1 MHSHGPSS
9 AEIFFLSGAP
19 SSEDVRNQ
27 LALSGNSERTIAE
40 YLKPHRINIRETYR
54 ACVVKEKLSYNGGE
68 KKRKRKAADETNLE
82 AYKELIHKEIR
93 DINPSVIVPMDDL
106 ALEALVPRV
115 REMKLPRG
123 RKSWIQCFRGS
134 IMPLRQ
140 DWEVNGINPTHTRV
154 IPTYSPSMLNMYYD
168 MRAICG
174 IDYGRIARENGKR
187 TEVREYGVT
196 SIIKTSDGLRKWG
209 NAEFAKNPKF
219 LTFDIETYGSLITC
233 ISFCFDG
240 CHSVSVPLHG
250 YADKTEC
257 ARLWQLVAKILNHP
271 IPKVNQNI
279 VYDWVILERHGC
291 YVRNVVGD
299 TMHAGHLIY
308 PEFPKGLD
316 FWTSIYTEIPY
327 YKDEGRDFDPS
338 VHSRDR
344 LYIYNAKDSLA
355 THVAYTAQLKELE
368 EEGMSDIYHKEIV
381 PLIVTYKDAC
391 ARGMRIDNEQKAK
404 LFVKYNLAYLA
415 QEDTFK
421 TLIGDDKF
429 NPRSPAQIGELVYE
443 RLKFRKR
450 TKKTAGGESSYK
462 TDKIT
467 FDDILVSGEGNA
479 FSRTVLK
486 RVILLRKLAKVIQY
500 ISTPVMH
507 DNVYRY
513 SYNIS
518 GTETGR
524 SSGSKSID
532 QIFIQ
537 KDGKWLMKNVGSSPQ
552 TIGKHGFQLDEEFY
566 DDFEDTSIARD
577 LRSMYVPR
585 RGYCFVEG
593 DGSGAEARA
602 VGVLAADWEFMA
614 HFDDKP
620 KLHSRTAAQIYGVDP
635 YEIDKN
641 KKLAVPGVGIPYYD
655 MGKRLR
661 HGGNYGMSAGMIAL
675 LTHMPVRTCQ
685 TLLDKFHAANPKI
698 REVFHHEIDQVLRT
712 TRRLVTPLGRAR
724 TFFGRLDGDLLKEAI
739 AHIPQ
744 SLISDHTK
752 FSWRRIQERMHR
764 QYAHLILEAHDG
776 LLAEVEKEEVERYCG
791 IFKVVYERPIDFRP
805 CTLSRDYNLVIPA
818 ELSMSEE
825 SWMGLKQIEV

>member
-1 MHSHGPSS
+1 MHSHGPSA
-9 AEIFFLSGAP
+9 AEIMFLAGAP
-19 SSEDVRNQ
+19 SSEDIRNG
-27 LALSGNSERTIAE
+27 LALSGTSERTIAE
-40 YLKPHRINIRETYR
+40 YLKPHRINIREVFR
-54 ACVVKEKLSYNGGE
+54 ACVIKEKLSYNGGE
-68 KKRKRKAADETNLE
+68 KKRKKAAVREIDFEK
-82 AYKELIHKEIR
+82 YKAALHAEIR
-93 DINPSVIVPMDDL
+93 AINPSVIVPMDDIAL
-106 ALEALVPRV
+106 ATLIPRTE
-115 REMKLPRG
+115 EMKLPRG

-134 IMPLRQ
+134 ILPLRP
-140 DWEVNGINPTHTRV
+140 DWEITGPSATHTRV
-154 IPTYSPSMLNMYYD
+154 IPTYSPAMLNMYYE
-168 MRAICG
+168 MRAICN
-174 IDYGRIARENGKR
+174 IDYSRIARENGKR

-196 SIIKTSDGLRKWG
+196 TVIKSSDALRKWG
-209 NAEFAKNPKF
+209 NAEFAKSPEF

-240 CHSVSVPLHG
+240 YHAVSVPLHG
-250 YADKTEC
+250 YSDRVEC
-257 ARLWQLVAKILNHP
+257 ARLWQLVAKILAHP

-279 VYDWVILERHGC
+279 VYDWVILERHGIW
-291 YVRNVVGD
+291 VANVVGD

-338 VHSRDR
+338 VHSKDR

-355 THVAYTAQLKELE
+355 THVSYTAQLKELE
-368 EEGMSDIYHKEIV
+368 EEGMSEIYHKEIV
-381 PLIVTYKDAC
+381 PLIQIYKDAC
-391 ARGMRIDNEQKAK
+391 GRGMRIDNERKKA
-404 LFVKYNLAYLA
+404 LNEKYSGHYED
-415 QEDTFK
+415 QEATFK
-421 TLIGDDKF
+421 TLIGDEKF

-450 TKKTAGGESSYK
+450 TKKNERGDTAYK

-479 FSRTVLK
+479 FSRSVLK

-500 ISTPVMH
+500 INTPVMH
-507 DNVYRY
+507 DDVYRY

-532 QIFIQ
+532 QIWVQ
-537 KDGKWLMKNVGSSPQ
+537 KDGKWMMKNVGSSPQ
-552 TIGKHGFQLDEEFY
+552 TIGKHGFQIDEEFY
-566 DDFEDTSIARD
+566 NAFEDTSIARD

-614 HFDDKP
+614 HFDDRP
-620 KLHSRTAAQIYGVDP
+620 KLHSRTAEQIYGISAQK
-635 YEIDKN
+635 IDAD
-641 KKLAVPGVGIPYYD
+641 KKLTVPGVGIPYYD
-655 MGKRLR
+655 MGKRMR

-675 LTHMPVRTCQ
+675 LTHMNVKTCQ
-685 TLLDKFHAANPKI
+685 TLLDKFHAANPNV
-698 REVFHHEIDQVLRT
+698 RGVFHHEIDQVLRT

-724 TFFGRLDGDLLKEAI
+724 TFFGRMDGDLLKEAI

-752 FSWRRIQERMHR
+752 FTWRRVQEKMHR
-764 QYAHLILEAHDG
+764 RYAHLIIEAHDG
-776 LLAEVEKEEVERYCG
+776 LLAEVEIEERERYYE
-791 IFKVVYERPIDFRP
+791 IFKQCYERPIDFRT
-805 CTLSRDYNLVIPA
+805 CTLSRDYELVIPA
-818 ELSMSEE
+818 EISMSED
-825 SWMGLKQIEV
+825 SWQGLKEIKL